1 MEKASLEKGGEP
13 PLGGGGIFLWNLLHD
28 VIDLGVTP
36 QSVLRTASSPKGEP
50 KQKGGLYF

>member
-36 QSVLRTASSPKGEP
+36 QSVLRTASSPFRGA
-50 KQKGGLYF
+50 